1 MQHSRWGRKS
11 INYAGSLV
19 PCGAS
24 FMLRFS
30 IPRTLFAL
38 AAACSHWLDHE
49 KFLLMKD
56 RRKNLPIRDC
66 EPRTYMY
73 RRIPEVPFSAWF
85 GEPCTSSF
93 FAGLP
98 HPCIVV
104 KANRKEGLGTRL
116 VCHLYFSVY
125 ATSCIHCT
133 FWKQLAIDYA
143 TGTHIVYMSSVIC
156 FIPGRRCGG
165 IFLSIV
171 LLQFVLWLLC
181 QKLMNVQATGFLWGE
196 HKTNASSMWY
206 NMYCNHLLRY
216 TALGSKKKNVN
227 FLCQV
232 VHLMVGTVYTH
243 YPVTSKMI
251 GSPDSHLYLHL
262 LEAHKE
268 HLRKVWTT
276 HEPLNYTYMYTCI
289 LIVKQL

>member
-1 MQHSRWGRKS
+1 MQHSRWGQKS
-11 INYAGSLV
+11 IKYAGSLV

-66 EPRTYMY
+66 DPRTY
-73 RRIPEVPFSAWF
+73 RRIPEVPFSVWF
-85 GEPCTSSF
+85 REPCTSSF

-133 FWKQLAIDYA
+133 
-143 TGTHIVYMSSVIC
+143 
-156 FIPGRRCGG
+156 
-165 IFLSIV
+165 
-171 LLQFVLWLLC
+171 LC
-181 QKLMNVQATGFLWGE
+181 
-196 HKTNASSMWY
+196 
-206 NMYCNHLLRY
+206 
-216 TALGSKKKNVN
+216 N
-227 FLCQV
+227 FLKT
-232 VHLMVGTVYTH
+232 VGNR
-243 YPVTSKMI
+243 
-251 GSPDSHLYLHL
+251 
-262 LEAHKE
+262 
-268 HLRKVWTT
+268 LRNW
-276 HEPLNYTYMYTCI
+276 YTYCLHVQCHMFHTWQKMWWHIFVDSTPPVCPLTPLPEVDECSGYGLSVRGTQNQC
-289 LIVKQL
+289 